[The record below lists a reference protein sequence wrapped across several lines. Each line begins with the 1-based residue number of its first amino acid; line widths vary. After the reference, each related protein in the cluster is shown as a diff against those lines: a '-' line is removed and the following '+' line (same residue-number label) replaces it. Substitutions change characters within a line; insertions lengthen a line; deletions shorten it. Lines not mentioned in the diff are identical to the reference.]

1 MLLEALMTLA
11 QEILGYSQDISADVK
26 EKKGSYTLSL
36 IVAER
41 KTLLSKQK
49 LTYQAKF
56 RIDDPEK
63 LVKFTEKLV
72 ESSSGMNAGTDFQT
86 QSFRTGKGG
95 KQESVIDKQSKQFG
109 KKYSYDFDFK
119 NIRGK
124 IESLTEEAGYDFQ
137 YQITAKGL

>member
-1 MLLEALMTLA
+1 MALTQDILSYA
-11 QEILGYSQDISADVK
+11 QEISADIK
-26 EKKGSYTLSL
+26 EKKGVYTMSL

-41 KTLLSKQK
+41 KAFLSKQK

-56 RIDDPEK
+56 RIDDPQK
-63 LVKFTEKLV
+63 LVKFTEMLL

-95 KQESVIDKQSKQFG
+95 QQESVIEKQSTQFG
-109 KKYSYDFDFK
+109 KKYTYDFDFK
-119 NIRGK
+119 TIRGK
-124 IESLTEEAGYDFQ
+124 IESFAEDAGYDFQ

>member
-1 MLLEALMTLA
+1 MALTQDILGYA
-11 QEILGYSQDISADVK
+11 QEISADIK
-26 EKKGSYTLSL
+26 EKKGVYTLSL

-41 KTLLSKQK
+41 KAFLSKQK

-56 RIDDPEK
+56 RIDDPQK
-63 LVKFTEKLV
+63 LVKFTEMLL

-95 KQESVIDKQSKQFG
+95 QQESVIEKQSVQFG
-109 KKYSYDFDFK
+109 KKYTYDFDFK
-119 NIRGK
+119 TIRGK
-124 IESLTEEAGYDFQ
+124 IESFAEDAGYDFQ